1 MVGQRRVGWYVD
13 VVAVAV
19 RAVYLKTTLKGDK
32 VGDLHHPTLRAHEY
46 HIHNAQGYIRN
57 PITSQILRVRSRY
70 ARRVEYAFL
79 YCESFLTTRA
89 K

>member
-13 VVAVAV
+13 VVAVTV
-19 RAVYLKTTLKGDK
+19 RAVYLEPTLKGDK
-32 VGDLHHPTLRAHEY
+32 VGDLHHPTLRSHEY
-46 HIHNAQGYIRN
+46 HIHNPQGYVWN
-57 PITSQILRVRSRY
+57 PITSQFLRVRWRY

-79 YCESFLTTRA
+79 YCESFLTARA